1 MLKFT
6 WSKIT
11 HVPLHCSDLAR
22 CSLLKPHTIAVAA
35 SHLKPS
41 GIIFRKKAWPF
52 ATKLQVRTSTSE
64 TPILLPNR
72 LVAGLVTGWVHD
84 PSACDPAAVLG
95 TVWPWL
101 LLSNDKHCTSFL
113 IVSASSDLSLKPAV
127 WALGLPCLFEKTNC
141 NIFFS
146 HTAKDEVDWI
156 QDIRVY
162 LAELEVTSYLTHSIC
177 SHG

>member
-1 MLKFT
+1 MKQNNSRATTLL
-6 WSKIT
+6 WSCQ
-11 HVPLHCSDLAR
+11 VLSAEA
-22 CSLLKPHTIAVAA
+22 PHN
-35 SHLKPS
+35 S
-41 GIIFRKKAWPF
+41 GGC
-52 ATKLQVRTSTSE
+52 QSSE
-64 TPILLPNR
+64 TQWDYLQKKGMTFCHQITSQDIHQWNSPILHPNR

-95 TVWPWL
+95 TVWTWL

-156 QDIRVY
+156 QDIRIY